1 MAYLSANHA
10 ALTPEMLN
18 RLHAAAELEH
28 RQNGECN
35 TARPTPTLPDLLTPW
50 CLCGAFSEDTLAKLT
65 GTQVLYGQSI
75 QLQHVKSGRFLTARP
90 SQLAATEKDCTLLEL
105 DDRGDA
111 YSRFTIM
118 PRFKHRR
125 YGGAPLP
132 CVLSGVAPHST
143 LSDTPAGPVALLL
156 QRG

>member
-1 MAYLSANHA
+1 MVSATLLAPPPHSP
-10 ALTPEMLN
+10 TYQ
-18 RLHAAAELEH
+18 LH
-28 RQNGECN
+28 GV
-35 TARPTPTLPDLLTPW
+35 TG
-50 CLCGAFSEDTLAKLT
+50 GAFSEDTLAKLT

-125 YGGAPLP
+125 YGSAPLP

-143 LSDTPAGPVALLL
+143 PL
-156 QRG
+156 